1 MNHVSRQQA
10 TAADIAR
17 LRSDVERYAEF
28 LGQPADRFL
37 DGEFVSYAT
46 GIEPARVREL
56 LAGALPEVEP
66 DDKTR
71 LEAFQKTLFQQRL
84 VFLRRTRTA
93 QSDAGEAPYTL
104 DEIERRTSITKQ
116 MVSYLLNGKRSPN
129 AAHAARLEEFFDWA
143 SQQRLPRTRVPQGFC
158 LRNEGAALV
167 AHLTQMVSSD
177 LPRLTLA
184 SLAQDLETS
193 SLALRASG
201 DAGDIDL
208 VKLLPILAQLRS
220 ESRERSMSGN

>member
-37 DGEFVSYAT
+37 DCEFISYAT
-46 GIEPARVREL
+46 GIEPARVQEL

-66 DDKTR
+66 DDKAE
-71 LEAFQKTLFQQRL
+71 LEAFQKSLFQQRL
-84 VFLRRTRTA
+84 AFLRRTRTA
-93 QSDAGEAPYTL
+93 QTEAGDVPYTL

-116 MVSYLLNGKRSPN
+116 MVSYLLKGQRSPN
-129 AAHAARLEEFFDWA
+129 AAHAARLEQFFDWA
-143 SQQRLPRTRVPQGFC
+143 SQQRLPRTQVPQGFC
-158 LRNEGAALV
+158 LRNEGASLV
-167 AHLTQMVSSD
+167 AHLAQMTSSD

-184 SLAQDLETS
+184 SLTQDLDTS

-201 DAGDIDL
+201 DATDIDL
-208 VKLLPILAQLRS
+208 VKLLPILEQLRS
-220 ESRERSMSGN
+220 EARGRGTAG